1 MLGMQVLV
9 APLRLFRFNYLR
21 ATLLLLVIWFSQ
33 CYGLVCMKVS
43 LILRP
48 LPPFCFLQYRKAV
61 AIILH
66 E

>member
-9 APLRLFRFNYLR
+9 APLRLFRFTYLR

-33 CYGLVCMKVS
+33 CYGLVCMKVG

-48 LPPFCFLQYRKAV
+48 HPPFCFLQYRKA
-61 AIILH
+61 ITLH